1 MTSAPR
7 LTRRQFLTGMSA
19 AAAAALVE
27 NVSHGASSTQTAAT
41 PYKPTFFTAP
51 EWSFVTAAVARLI
64 PDEGEGPG
72 GVQAGVPEF
81 IDRQLELPYGHGGF
95 QYTQG
100 PFVPDSVP
108 TLGYQLKY
116 TPRELYRLGI
126 AAVDRVTQQRWQKRF
141 SELTGDQQDQFL
153 SDMERNAIP
162 LEGPPCGAVFAQ
174 ILAIPKKATS
184 LIHFMAATATCLLG
198 STSDSP
204 APAPTSQI
212 GLTRQEPAIR
222 SVPFPLTASEAPD
235 EKHLRR

>member
-1 MTSAPR
+1 MTLGPR

-27 NVSHGASSTQTAAT
+27 NVSHGASTTQIAAT

-51 EWSFVTAAVARLI
+51 EWSFVIAAVARLI

-72 GVQAGVPEF
+72 GVRAGVPEF
-81 IDRQLELPYGHGGF
+81 IDRQLELPYGHGAF

-100 PFVPDSVP
+100 PFVPNSVP

-141 SELTGDQQDQFL
+141 PELTGDQQDQFL
-153 SDMERNAIP
+153 SDMERNAVP
-162 LEGPPCGAVFAQ
+162 LDGPPSGAVFAQ
-174 ILAIPKKATS
+174 LLANTKEGYFADPLYGGNRDMSAWKY
-184 LIHFMAATATCLLG
+184 
-198 STSDSP
+198 
-204 APAPTSQI
+204 I
-212 GLTRQEPAIR
+212 GFPGARADFTDWLDQPGARYPFGPISINGKR
-222 SVPFPLTASEAPD
+222 SA
-235 EKHLRR
+235 